1 MKILMGRHVF
11 GLAAILFG
19 IVILLYCRDS
29 NIWQQFQPFR
39 NVPHPEILA
48 CVVGAI
54 EFFGGFALQ
63 WRKTAQVGAVALG
76 AIFLL
81 FTSLWIPRI
90 VTHPAVYGSYG
101 SFFEQFSQFSGAL
114 IVFASLRA
122 SDSEP
127 LAWAARLGYIFFGAC
142 VISFTLAQLFYLSI
156 TASLVPKWIPPG
168 QMFWAIVTTIAFALA
183 AIALLSGRMALL
195 AARLL
200 AAMLIGFGLLVW
212 VPAIFADPHNL
223 TNWTENAETLVIA
236 GAAWIVAD
244 YLSQSRRAS
253 TAP

>member
-19 IVILLYCRDS
+19 IVILYWRDS

-54 EFFGGFALQ
+54 EIFGGFALQ

-81 FTSLWIPRI
+81 FALLWIPRI
-90 VTHPAVYGSYG
+90 VTDPAVYGSYG
-101 SFFEQFSQFSGAL
+101 NFFEQFSQFSGAL
-114 IVFASLRA
+114 IAYASLRV
-122 SDSEP
+122 SDSEQ
-127 LAWAARLGYIFFGAC
+127 LACAARLGYIFFGVC

-156 TASLVPKWIPPG
+156 TVSLVPKWIPPS

-183 AIALLSGRMALL
+183 AIALLSGRLALL
-195 AARLL
+195 ASRLL

-212 VPAIFADPHNL
+212 LPAIFADPHNL

-244 YLSQSRRAS
+244 YLSQRRRTS